1 MILLCQT
8 CSELV
13 VWKSIFLSICLSIS
27 RQGKS
32 ARFSLLM
39 TVPVS
44 VTDWPYSLSFARS
57 VNYFMYTLTP
67 PLRQPLLFSSLSLI
81 LYLLWLWVEV
91 VCTGGKE
98 IYESRS
104 TERPDA
110 PVPTVSMLPEKNN
123 ELATPHPRCS
133 RARKIVNIY
142 YFLLCCKI
150 VRCMW
155 RRTCLEAN

>member
-1 MILLCQT
+1 MFRVGGLGINL
-8 CSELV
+8 
-13 VWKSIFLSICLSIS
+13 FCLSVS
-27 RQGKS
+27 LFQGRER
-32 ARFSLLM
+32 ARDCHDCPCFCHWLTLF
-39 TVPVS
+39 
-44 VTDWPYSLSFARS
+44 LIFARS

-67 PLRQPLLFSSLSLI
+67 PPPANRSFSLLSLI
-81 LYLLWLWVEV
+81 LYRLWLRLEV
-91 VCTGGKE
+91 VCTGGRE

-155 RRTCLEAN
+155 RRTC